1 MNYSRAFM
9 RKHYASGYLI
19 SNDGLHGE
27 RDYYDQ
33 YSQEFKTQIL
43 YQYLDP
49 AEDRYFML
57 SGKDKYYIDEMVL
70 SCYRGTIKD
79 GKQYLVHHK
88 DGDMRNSRISNL
100 EWREATPE
108 YLQERQ
114 KIIADSIAASA
125 IKDAEAKKKAL
136 MDRYKRNKIEV
147 NKNGQITQ
155 YGKAVFLEDSFYDSD
170 LDWTY
175 HTDNARVRL
184 SIYIPRWRKTDYERF
199 DVVDIMEDFGMI
211 EGNKAD
217 FANPKVLYKN
227 HNYLDTTPG
236 NMAWCD
242 ASDQR
247 YIDFKTA
254 AHEVVMEK
262 DHHSNYY
269 LSEQSWK
276 TIYGPDEPYRDWS
289 DRPPVRHLCFG

>member
-1 MNYSRAFM
+1 
-9 RKHYASGYLI
+9 
-19 SNDGLHGE
+19 
-27 RDYYDQ
+27 
-33 YSQEFKTQIL
+33 
-43 YQYLDP
+43 
-49 AEDRYFML
+49 
-57 SGKDKYYIDEMVL
+57 
-70 SCYRGTIKD
+70 
-79 GKQYLVHHK
+79 
-88 DGDMRNSRISNL
+88 
-100 EWREATPE
+100 
-108 YLQERQ
+108 
-114 KIIADSIAASA
+114 
-125 IKDAEAKKKAL
+125 
-136 MDRYKRNKIEV
+136 
-147 NKNGQITQ
+147 
-155 YGKAVFLEDSFYDSD
+155 
-170 LDWTY
+170 
-175 HTDNARVRL
+175 
-184 SIYIPRWRKTDYERF
+184 
-199 DVVDIMEDFGMI
+199 MI